1 MVDGEFSKW
10 VDRYGG
16 FVLRSLYFYV
26 LFYFKGKR
34 IIFFFFASF
43 SLWREN
49 FMEGWLWKFCLY
61 SVLRIKYLIY

>member
-34 IIFFFFASF
+34 IIFLFFFCSSF
-43 SLWREN
+43 
-49 FMEGWLWKFCLY
+49 FMEEEFYGGLVME
-61 SVLRIKYLIY
+61 VLLVFGFKD